1 MKTRTQIALLAVG
14 LSTAATALAQGPY
27 LQGHYIPGVEGIQAA
42 TLPPAGLYVRDY
54 NYTYWANR
62 FNMPDGSQAP
72 GDFNA
77 VVYANVPRV
86 VWMTGKKI
94 FGADFGMDALIPL
107 VYKNIEGVGNHF
119 SAGDACF
126 EPVLLSWHLNKFDI
140 AAGYAFYAPT
150 AAAGTVAA
158 GQLDAGSGFWTQMIT
173 FGGTWYADAKK
184 TWSISA
190 LNRYEFN
197 SIQRNTGLRAG
208 QVYTLEY
215 GVAKALTPTL
225 KFGAA
230 GYYQTQTTLDS
241 GDGASTARD
250 SVAAIG
256 PEITYDFP
264 KIMLFTSLRY
274 EREFFANDRPQGNVV
289 TLTITKRF

>member
-1 MKTRTQIALLAVG
+1 
-14 LSTAATALAQGPY
+14 
-27 LQGHYIPGVEGIQAA
+27 
-42 TLPPAGLYVRDY
+42 
-54 NYTYWANR
+54 
-62 FNMPDGSQAP
+62 MPDGSQAP

-94 FGADFGMDALIPL
+94 FGADFCMDALVPL
-107 VYKNIEGVGNHF
+107 VYKNNTKNGVQQNHF
-119 SAGDACF
+119 SAGDAFF
-126 EPVLLSWHLNKFDI
+126 EPLLLSWHLNKFDI
-140 AAGYAFYAPT
+140 AAGYGFYAPT
-150 AAAGTVAA
+150 GSAGPMDA
-158 GQLDAGSGFWTQMIT
+158 GQGFWTQMIT

>member
-1 MKTRTQIALLAVG
+1 MKTATQLALLAAS
-14 LSTAATALAQGPY
+14 LSTAAPALAQPY
-27 LQGHYIPGVEGIQAA
+27 LQGHYIPGVEGILAA
-42 TLPPAGLYVRDY
+42 TLPPAGIYLRDY
-54 NYTYWANR
+54 NYVYWANR

-72 GDFNA
+72 GAFNA

-86 VWMTGKKI
+86 VWMTGQKVL
-94 FGADFGMDALIPL
+94 GADFGMDALVPL
-107 VYKNIEGVGNHF
+107 VYKNIEGLGNHF
-119 SAGDACF
+119 SAGDVFF
-126 EPVLLSWHLNKFDI
+126 EPILLSWHKQKFD
-140 AAGYAFYAPT
+140 AAIGYAFYAPT
-150 AAAGTVAA
+150 APLGP
-158 GQLDAGSGFWTQMIT
+158 LDAGQGFWTQMIT

-197 SIQRNTGLRAG
+197 HVQRNTGIRPG

-215 GVAKALTPTL
+215 GIAKALTPAL

-241 GDGASTARD
+241 GGSYVYTSRD
-250 SVAAIG
+250 SAAAIG

-264 KIMLFTSLRY
+264 GIMLFTSLRY
-274 EREFFANDRPQGNVV
+274 AREFCANDRPQGNVV